1 MVEQQKSELLAK
13 IEEAGAAKKDAGVLQ
28 AQLQDL
34 TSSSESAASDLRQQ
48 LKQAQ
53 EDLGAQKQ
61 AQEEAANALN
71 EQHDQ
76 AIKALEAQLESA
88 KSAKSDAESKVLVL
102 ETSILEQVSVAK
114 QREADLL
121 ARIRLAEEDGQGAQE
136 LRKQLSELKSSSDSV
151 AIELRQQLEEAQ
163 KDFESERV
171 YYERQVQTLNE
182 QIVRSGSWLTDSSYL
197 SDKDELEDLIS
208 PNDGNSRKRKRSSI
222 GEASEYSEDEL
233 LSSQYWPDG
242 SDTET
247 LYDSIT
253 TRDGKDLG
261 IIEQGLEYSEDGLLK
276 FDDLSIPDVQGNVKD
291 PKVMKQKFPGK
302 AGEIDQLGNLPIK
315 FYDENGIADLH
326 RQINESSSLSWS
338 NGRCTDQRRKGH
350 EALISYTFD
359 GTHYRLIVAQ
369 EGRVSVNF
377 VSFEYMLQQSKKL
390 ESTKGDV
397 ALEIGNG
404 TFDDL
409 PLGAEAGTSYK
420 PAEVGDAD
428 QIALN
433 MFYRGKLE
441 EIKEATNVVV
451 ANNIDIDKIC
461 QKFDRRFGSPELLES
476 LIFSPELAPIN
487 LDGRGG
493 YSISRD
499 MKDGKNDIRI
509 NCISGE
515 DGKFKDNVMY
525 VNVTGTNHYV
535 KVQVARENGETIDG
549 QTRRE
554 GDIVILEGLYKEPK
568 AEGKMLQTEM
578 EALSQVDQ
586 DAIANCNIVAN
597 AVIRSRELG
606 DKVKISS
613 AVKFQGQIVNQEV
626 KEETKTE
633 VLIDFKAQN
642 KQTEQKKSAAKTPP
656 STSRSSGEGSS
667 VAL

>member
-1 MVEQQKSELLAK
+1 M
-13 IEEAGAAKKDAGVLQ
+13 
-28 AQLQDL
+28 
-34 TSSSESAASDLRQQ
+34 
-48 LKQAQ
+48 
-53 EDLGAQKQ
+53 
-61 AQEEAANALN
+61 
-71 EQHDQ
+71 
-76 AIKALEAQLESA
+76 
-88 KSAKSDAESKVLVL
+88 
-102 ETSILEQVSVAK
+102 
-114 QREADLL
+114 
-121 ARIRLAEEDGQGAQE
+121 
-136 LRKQLSELKSSSDSV
+136 
-151 AIELRQQLEEAQ
+151 
-163 KDFESERV
+163 
-171 YYERQVQTLNE
+171 
-182 QIVRSGSWLTDSSYL
+182 
-197 SDKDELEDLIS
+197 
-208 PNDGNSRKRKRSSI
+208 
-222 GEASEYSEDEL
+222 
-233 LSSQYWPDG
+233 
-242 SDTET
+242 
-247 LYDSIT
+247 
-253 TRDGKDLG
+253 
-261 IIEQGLEYSEDGLLK
+261 
-276 FDDLSIPDVQGNVKD
+276 
-291 PKVMKQKFPGK
+291 
-302 AGEIDQLGNLPIK
+302 
-315 FYDENGIADLH
+315 
-326 RQINESSSLSWS
+326 
-338 NGRCTDQRRKGH
+338 
-350 EALISYTFD
+350 ISYTFD